1 MVDLK
6 PILGKLIEQLP
17 SVINELSPEEFKVVQ
32 DTLNLARERV
42 SEELVSEEDRIPK
55 GAEFLYLLAGGDPK
69 AFAKYAKQVPDAN
82 INRIAAN
89 KTTLDN
95 ALNKLQG
102 SIQIS
107 KGEEAGIPQSGL
119 QSSTV
124 YGFKY
129 SPKNKRLF
137 VKFQGDGVYKYD
149 NVPST
154 IAKLFMNGAS
164 MAKTQGSNKFG
175 AWWKGKKPSL
185 GAALN
190 QHIKN
195 LGFPY
200 QKIS

>member
-17 SVINELSPEEFKVVQ
+17 SVINDLSEEEFKVVQ
-32 DTLNLARERV
+32 DTLNLARSRFA
-42 SEELVSEEDRIPK
+42 EEQVSEEDRIPK
-55 GAEFLYLLAGGDPK
+55 GAEFLYVLAGGDPK

-89 KTTLDN
+89 KTTLEN

-107 KGEEAGIPQSGL
+107 KGEEAGIPQANL

-149 NVPST
+149 NVPSV
-154 IAKLFMNGAS
+154 IARLFMDGAS
-164 MAKTQGSNKFG
+164 RAKTQGSNKFG

>member
-32 DTLNLARERV
+32 DTLNLARERF

-89 KTTLDN
+89 KTTLEN

-107 KGEEAGIPQSGL
+107 KGEEAGIPQAGL

-149 NVPST
+149 NVPRN
-154 IAKLFMNGAS
+154 IANLFANGSAK
-164 MAKTQGSNKFG
+164 AKTQGSNRYG
-175 AWWKGKKPSL
+175 AWFVGKSPSL
-185 GAALN
+185 GASLN
-190 QHIKN
+190 EYIKKS
-195 LGFPY
+195 GFPY
-200 QKIS
+200 Q

>member
-17 SVINELSPEEFKVVQ
+17 SVINELSEEEFKVVQ
-32 DTLNLARERV
+32 DTLNLARERF
-42 SEELVSEEDRIPK
+42 SEELVSEEDRVPK
-55 GAEFLYLLAGGDPK
+55 GAEFLYVLAGGDPK
-69 AFAKYAKQVPDAN
+69 AFAKYAKQVPNAN
-82 INRIAAN
+82 INRMGTN
-89 KTTLDN
+89 KTALDN
-95 ALNKLQG
+95 TLNKLQG
-102 SIQIS
+102 SVEIS
-107 KGEEAGIPQSGL
+107 KGKESGIPQAGL

-129 SPKNKRLF
+129 SPRNKRLF

-149 NVPST
+149 NVPSV
-154 IAKLFMNGAS
+154 IARLFMNGAS
-164 MAKTQGSNKFG
+164 RAKTQGSNKFG
-175 AWWKGKKPSL
+175 AWWVGKKPSL

>member
-1 MVDLK
+1 MEDWKPKFVEIVD
-6 PILGKLIEQLP
+6 QLQYH
-17 SVINELSPEEFKVVQ
+17 INDLSDEEFKLVQ
-32 DTLNLARERV
+32 TLLNLARKKL
-42 SEELVSEEDRIPK
+42 SEELVSKEDRIPS
-55 GAEFLYLLAGGDPK
+55 GAQVLYKLAGGDPK

-82 INRIAAN
+82 INRLATN

-95 ALNKLQG
+95 ALNKLQSG
-102 SIQIS
+102 VPIS
-107 KGEEAGIPQSGL
+107 KGEEAGIPQAGL

-129 SPKNKRLF
+129 SPRNKRLF

-149 NVPST
+149 NVPSV
-154 IAKLFMNGAS
+154 IARLFMNGAS
-164 MAKTQGSNKFG
+164 RAKTQGSNRYG
-175 AWWKGKKPSL
+175 AWWQGKKPSL

>member
-82 INRIAAN
+82 INRLAKN
-89 KTTLDN
+89 KTALENT
-95 ALNKLQG
+95 LNKLQG

-107 KGEEAGIPQSGL
+107 KGEEAGIPQAGL

-149 NVPST
+149 NVPSN
-154 IAKLFMNGAS
+154 IARLFMNGAA
-164 MAKTQGSNKFG
+164 MAKTTGSNRYG
-175 AWWKGKKPSL
+175 AYWRGKKPSL

>member
-1 MVDLK
+1 ML
-6 PILGKLIEQLP
+6 LQ
-17 SVINELSPEEFKVVQ
+17 VVQ

-107 KGEEAGIPQSGL
+107 KGEEAGIPQAGL